1 MKTLYVPK
9 GKTLHYERLECQTII
24 ADGTLVV
31 DGAVRA
37 KRITGKGLLDAG
49 SVYSPA
55 VSVRDLDTVK
65 VVCDLLAAE
74 YYRMTEDVCQIFTDN
89 FSDISVYRFLDGEFG
104 KFKQIAVLGTRK
116 PRESDEAASASL
128 YTAAL
133 HPESL
138 RTLDQLPEGR
148 YQLPDAALDV
158 KIFRGSVF
166 NESELAHQLMA
177 SQSLERLLQ
186 KDGQEQEM
194 GRPPLPLSIG
204 QVGLIG
210 GSGLINGLMQCDC
223 PHIIKGRIIKE
234 RHERREENHSER
246 GELISTDVIETITNR
261 MVFNILTPT
270 GFRSLV

>member
-1 MKTLYVPK
+1 MIYIVP
-9 GKTLHYERLECQTII
+9 
-24 ADGTLVV
+24 
-31 DGAVRA
+31 
-37 KRITGKGLLDAG
+37 
-49 SVYSPA
+49 
-55 VSVRDLDTVK
+55 
-65 VVCDLLAAE
+65 

-186 KDGQEQEM
+186 KDRQEQEM

-246 GELISTDVIETITNR
+246 GELISTDVVETITNR